1 MSKSAAAVQQY
12 WADQL
17 ALMRTLPAEVHSRQ
31 PDSIHDLRAAGR
43 RLKASVRLYRPLV
56 RPKLAEQVLTEL
68 DWYNSQLGQARD
80 AEVIAEEVASL
91 LGNRP
96 GTRAVIAALDAER
109 RRTAHIADRML
120 LSDRAAG
127 VLELVAEVVADPWRS
142 TGKTGAPPPRSE
154 VFDRV
159 RWAEK
164 RVAREWRDG
173 PRDREETLEW
183 AHRLRRRAKAA
194 RYAAE
199 SVEGAMPGARKKA
212 GQYARVATLLG
223 IVQDTVVIKRALMVW
238 PTALVTEPV
247 AVRERLAEEAR
258 SEVPQ
263 AIREALPDDLLGAR
277 PGQLDNGQLDEVVEA
292 EV

>member
-109 RRTAHIADRML
+109 RRTAHML

>member
-1 MSKSAAAVQQY
+1 MSKSAATVQQY

-17 ALMRTLPAEVHSRQ
+17 ELMRTLPAEVHSRQ
-31 PDSIHDLRAAGR
+31 PDSVHDLRAAGR
-43 RLKASVRLYRPLV
+43 RLKATVRLYRPLL
-56 RPKLAEQVLTEL
+56 RPKLAELLMTEL
-68 DWYNSQLGQARD
+68 DWYNAQLGQARD
-80 AEVIAEEVASL
+80 AEVIAEEVADL

-96 GTRAVIAALDAER
+96 GSRAVIAALDAER

-127 VLELVAEVVADPWRS
+127 VLEVVAEVVADPWRS
-142 TGKTGAPPPRSE
+142 TRQTGTPPSRTE
-154 VFDRV
+154 LFDRV

-173 PRDREETLEW
+173 PRGGEETLEW

-212 GQYARVATLLG
+212 AQYARVATLLG
-223 IVQDTVVIKRALMVW
+223 IVQDTAVIKRALMVW
-238 PTALVTEPV
+238 PTAVVTEPV

-263 AIREALPDDLLGAR
+263 AIREALPSDLIDVR
-277 PGQLDNGQLDEVVEA
+277 PDRPDAAVEA
-292 EV
+292 EA